1 MGYLVKLLSNFEKI
15 NNFDDLGLTLVA
27 YKKINVK
34 LYYFLCY
41 TRIPVFRIFIES
53 WVLNCICK
61 VIWTTKMW
69 HIDFIFT
76 HIYITKHNLI
86 IIVC

>member
-53 WVLNCICK
+53 
-61 VIWTTKMW
+61 
-69 HIDFIFT
+69 
-76 HIYITKHNLI
+76 
-86 IIVC
+86 

>member
-41 TRIPVFRIFIES
+41 TRIPVLGFLLKVES
-53 WVLNCICK
+53 LTVFVRWYELQKCDMLTSSSPTFTSRNI
-61 VIWTTKMW
+61 IW
-69 HIDFIFT
+69 
-76 HIYITKHNLI
+76 LS
-86 IIVC
+86 